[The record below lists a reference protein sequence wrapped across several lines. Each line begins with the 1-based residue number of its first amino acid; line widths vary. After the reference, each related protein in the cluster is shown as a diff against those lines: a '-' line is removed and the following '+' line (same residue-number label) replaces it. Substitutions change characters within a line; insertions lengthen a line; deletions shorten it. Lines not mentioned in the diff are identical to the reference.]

1 MPKFDFKKIEGAID
15 PRQIAIKLDSPQL
28 NTDLNDVKKQFEKM
42 FNFKAPVDAKWD
54 RIRKNFIDAI
64 QRANAKGND

>member
-1 MPKFDFKKIEGAID
+1 
-15 PRQIAIKLDSPQL
+15 
-28 NTDLNDVKKQFEKM
+28 M